1 MASIE
6 QAVFG
11 SAAFPIKDTFLMQRS
26 LAIHLAFLSAAV
38 VTSASANDLMPPHIM
53 QQLGL
58 TQAWARPVPVP
69 AGAQSIAD
77 QQLFV
82 HQENP
87 RELVEI
93 VMVPK
98 ADASA
103 AATESASEGAGSA
116 GNGSAGNGSAGNGS
130 AGKVLAR
137 IPTDQI
143 QANGK
148 PIGRK
153 EAERLATNEIRRL
166 KRRGIEAKI
175 NVRTVPR
182 VNLYTLGSDG
192 TLESRDAE
200 TGEPNWLV
208 GIGNPRLPY
217 MAIGVSEHFLT
228 VINGANLIQVEAATG
243 DVVVEVPMPGT
254 PGYGATNAGD
264 FAMIPLVGGGIQGYP
279 LSDPTIDPFLEQVA
293 GAALAL
299 PMKSP
304 DSSRTAWS
312 TDRGFIYVIEMEG
325 APSLLFR
332 LKTDGIVSGR
342 LTPASG
348 NRFYF
353 GSEAGLVYGLRATR
367 SGQVMWVAPV
377 GEPFY
382 NEATVFHDQVLLR
395 STYGNL
401 FSLHVDDGHM
411 TWERPIS
418 SIGNLLGAL
427 DGRLYA
433 TTLSGVLTV
442 IDLETGKRIAS
453 FPEMLP
459 GKFLVNTVTDRLY
472 LVSDS
477 GDVQCLR
484 LEDAD
489 LPTFNTQPDG
499 NPVIE
504 EEEDGKPVKEKTPP
518 PFGAGGTDPFGAGGA
533 DPFGAGG
540 ADPFGA
546 GGADPFGAGG
556 DAPMDDP
563 FGGGGAAEDPFGANP
578 FGGN

>member
-1 MASIE
+1 MASIG
-6 QAVFG
+6 QDGFG
-11 SAAFPIKDTFLMQRS
+11 SAAFPIKDMFLMQRS
-26 LAIHLAFLSAAV
+26 LAIHSILLSAAL
-38 VTSASANDLMPPHIM
+38 VTSVSAQDLMPTHIM

-69 AGAQSIAD
+69 AGAQSISD

-87 RELVEI
+87 REYVEI

-98 ADASA
+98 ADASTG
-103 AATESASEGAGSA
+103 ATESKATGGADNGGAPDQSA
-116 GNGSAGNGSAGNGS
+116 T
-130 AGKVLAR
+130 GKVLAR
-137 IPTDQI
+137 IPTDQTG
-143 QANGK
+143 ANGR
-148 PIGRK
+148 PIGRQ
-153 EAERLATNEIRRL
+153 EAERLANNEIRRL

-182 VNLYTLGSDG
+182 VRLYTIGSDG

-200 TGEPNWLV
+200 TGEPIWSV
-208 GIGNPRLPY
+208 GIGDPRLPY
-217 MAIGVSEHFLT
+217 MAIGVSEKFLT

-243 DVVVEVPMPGT
+243 DVVVELPMPGT
-254 PGYGATNAGD
+254 PGYGATNAGE

-279 LSDPTIDPFLEQVA
+279 LSDPTIDPFLERVA
-293 GAALAL
+293 GAALSL
-299 PMKSP
+299 PTKSP

-312 TDRGFIYVIEMEG
+312 TDQGFVYAIEMEG
-325 APSLLFR
+325 TPSLMFR

-342 LTPASG
+342 LAPASG
-348 NRFYF
+348 DRFYF
-353 GSEAGLVYGLRATR
+353 GSESGLVYGMRATR
-367 SGQVMWVAPV
+367 SGHVMWVYPA

-382 NEATVFHDQVLLR
+382 NEATVFNDQVLLR

-418 SIGNLLGAL
+418 GIGNLLGAL

-433 TTLSGVLTV
+433 TTLSGVMTV
-442 IDLETGKRIAS
+442 IDLKTGKRIAT

-477 GDVQCLR
+477 GHVQCLR
-484 LEDAD
+484 LDGAD
-489 LPTFNTQPDG
+489 LPTFNTQPDA
-499 NPVIE
+499 NPLIDD
-504 EEEDGKPVKEKTPP
+504 EDGEPAKEKTTP

-540 ADPFGA
+540 ADPFG
-546 GGADPFGAGG
+546 GGG
-556 DAPMDDP
+556 DAPMNDP